1 MDAPRAFKAAIPS
14 SGNAQG
20 NTSTPS
26 KNPITRHFPFS
37 LDICLSWSWTA
48 PLRSQTASAS
58 TGPAS
63 LLG

>member
-1 MDAPRAFKAAIPS
+1 MDAPRAFRAAIPS

-37 LDICLSWSWTA
+37 LDICLS
-48 PLRSQTASAS
+48 
-58 TGPAS
+58 
-63 LLG
+63 